1 MSFPSINFKKTNAEV
16 EDRLLDLMEQ
26 KLRSLEKFIGEAP
39 TICDV
44 EFEKVTHHQSGNV
57 HRVEVNLDLNGKLYR
72 AEAVSDSFEKAMDEV
87 RSELDNTLRSERG
100 KSETLLKKGGRKL
113 KELLRFGR

>member
-1 MSFPSINFKKTNAEV
+1 MSFPTINFKKTNV
-16 EDRLLDLMEQ
+16 EIEDKLVELMEQ

-44 EFEKVTHHQSGNV
+44 EFEKVTHHQTGNV

-72 AEAVSDSFEKAMDEV
+72 AEAVSDTFEKAIDEV
-87 RSELDNTLRSERG
+87 RGELDNKLRSESG
-100 KSETLLKKGGRKL
+100 KKETLLKKGGRKL
-113 KELLRFGR
+113 KELLRFG